1 MSSLEYVSLRQ
12 RPELVSEAAEWF
24 HSRWGVPVEAYL
36 ECMMDCLENRT
47 DYDWF
52 LALDEGKIVAGL
64 GIIENDFHERKD
76 LHPNVCAVYT
86 EEAYRGQGIAGQL
99 LNMAVAQMKEKGIR
113 PLYLLTD
120 HTEFYE
126 RYGWQFLCFA
136 RNEDGESLSRVYVH
150 Y

>member
-1 MSSLEYVSLRQ
+1 MSYQYLSLRQ
-12 RPELVSEAAEWF
+12 RPELMNEAAQWF
-24 HSRWGVPVEAYL
+24 HSHWGVPEEAYL
-36 ECMMDCLENRT
+36 ECIKDCLEGRS

-52 LALDEGKIVAGL
+52 LALDEDRIVGGL
-64 GIIENDFHERKD
+64 GIIENDFHQRKD
-76 LHPNVCAVYT
+76 LYPNVCAVYT
-86 EEAYRGQGIAGQL
+86 EEQYRGQGIAGQL
-99 LNMAVAQMKEKGIR
+99 LNMAVAEMKERGIK

-120 HTEFYE
+120 HNGFYE